1 MRDLMKLFQ
10 KHYSA
15 VNSSDGGPNNNNCTV
30 EENLEHLQKIGFNA
44 RHRKSLQSTRPLR
57 GLSIVDSFFSKPIAG
72 KRYPKCKHFVFDW
85 LILWILCF
93 LNEQFS
99 IRLCS
104 IVLCASFDIQY
115 RIDLFERNPE
125 KALVDRICRCH
136 WPVGM
141 IFGPMP
147 SSTYNWFSSKIMLYS
162 LDNFW
167 ITRIPSNKRTTR
179 RKGEDVIVW

>member
-115 RIDLFERNPE
+115 RIDLFERNKKIKKSWKSTSWSHLSVSLACRNDFRAYAIINVQLVFVE
-125 KALVDRICRCH
+125 DHAL
-136 WPVGM
+136 
-141 IFGPMP
+141 
-147 SSTYNWFSSKIMLYS
+147 FS
-162 LDNFW
+162 
-167 ITRIPSNKRTTR
+167 
-179 RKGEDVIVW
+179 G